1 MSTLLEIEEAARQLP
16 PSEQAMLVR
25 RLQGNL
31 QTPRRHPQAGGAAL
45 GRGKV
50 EWPDFKA
57 RIRAIYGDKVSPNM
71 VLEERES
78 SDR

>member
-1 MSTLLEIEEAARQLP
+1 MSTLLEIEEAARHLP
-16 PSEQAMLVR
+16 PSEQAILVQ

-31 QTPRRHPQAGGAAL
+31 QTLRRHPQAGDSAP

-57 RIRAIYGDKVSPNM
+57 RIPNI

-78 SDR
+78 GDR